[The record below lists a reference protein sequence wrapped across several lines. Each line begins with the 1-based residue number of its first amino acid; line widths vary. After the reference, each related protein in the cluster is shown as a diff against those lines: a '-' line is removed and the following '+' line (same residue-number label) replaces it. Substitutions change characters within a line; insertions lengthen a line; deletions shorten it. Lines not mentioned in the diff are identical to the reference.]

1 MASGVVAMN
10 GNDRLSLPI
19 RGQAMCRHY
28 TLVMSAGG
36 RRMLRSS
43 RLSRQRDGGSTRL
56 SHFPKSEVEPSQR
69 YGPSIFTFKGFPSIM
84 ESRKAKKL
92 DTRMWKK

>member
-19 RGQAMCRHY
+19 RGQALCRHY

-36 RRMLRSS
+36 RRMLKSS
-43 RLSRQRDGGSTRL
+43 WLSRRGDGGSTRL
-56 SHFPKSEVEPSQR
+56 SHFTKSVVAPSQR
-69 YGPSIFTFKGFPSIM
+69 YGPSSFMLKGFPSIM
-84 ESRKAKKL
+84 ESSKAKKL